1 MTDQYYEQED
11 QLQETPERAIENFQ
25 AQSNSLANVVPEVA
39 TALEQTGQALGQ
51 LYDQAQAAGN
61 TGAMALISASWER
74 AQMIANQTVQLDA
87 LKQSAA
93 AAIATIDED
102 RRQVVEQL
110 SEYENALAD
119 GDESHP
125 LLKEF
130 AEEIR
135 RDEYEASIEQAEEY
149 ALEYA
154 HEVTYEQLG
163 ENIIELTGIKNWNLI
178 NRFIG
183 ILQGDYAV
191 SDLQA
196 AELKAFIEGLS
207 IERDGGEPSWKAISR
222 R

>member
-1 MTDQYYEQED
+1 MSEQYYEKED
-11 QLQETPERAIENFQ
+11 VLPETPDQAIENFE
-25 AQSNSLANVVPEVA
+25 AQSHSLANVVPDVA
-39 TALEQTGQALGQ
+39 IALQQAGEALGQ
-51 LYDQAQAAGN
+51 LYEQAKERGD
-61 TGAMALISASWER
+61 TGAMALISASYER
-74 AQMIANQTVQLDA
+74 MEFTANQTVQLDA

-102 RRQVVEQL
+102 RRQVIEKL
-110 SEYENALAD
+110 GEYEEALAD

-163 ENIIELTGIKNWNLI
+163 ENIMELTGIKNWNLI

-183 ILQGDYAV
+183 TLQGDYV
-191 SDLQA
+191 LSDLQA

-207 IERDGGEPSWKAISR
+207 SAE
-222 R
+222 